1 MVAAVADKRPKGE
14 PQAAAAS
21 RTASD
26 AEEHA
31 NSAATT
37 IAEPTPA
44 PEGAAF
50 SEPADDTD
58 SPGIPMSGAMKQHLV
73 SHLNE
78 AALHASMAEDK
89 HEVVC
94 MPLRITLQ
102 NLRANSKALVII
114 RDDQRAVWSEGDGS
128 GLVGLSFST
137 SRDPALYVRNFLINA
152 REFYVQTYNTC
163 QEILVNLYVRTSQP
177 GLRGR
182 VDLPP
187 GAIITL
193 QSTTERVSLVGL
205 SAFAIDF

>member
-1 MVAAVADKRPKGE
+1 MASGTPDDASASAVSAAEPALAPVATPPSE
-14 PQAAAAS
+14 QAA
-21 RTASD
+21 D
-26 AEEHA
+26 ADNHD
-31 NSAATT
+31 
-37 IAEPTPA
+37 IAM
-44 PEGAAF
+44 
-50 SEPADDTD
+50 SE
-58 SPGIPMSGAMKQHLV
+58 AMKQHLV

-78 AALHASMAEDK
+78 AALHASMAENT

-94 MPLRITLQ
+94 KPLRITVQ

-114 RDDQRAVWSEGDGS
+114 RDDQRAVWSEGDAT

-163 QEILVNLYVRTSQP
+163 QEILVSLYVRTGQP
-177 GLRGR
+177 SLRGR

-187 GAIITL
+187 GAIVTL
-193 QSTTERVSLVGL
+193 QSTTERISLVGL